1 MEWLNIYGLATVALI
16 MIPNIIYAVKCKD
29 GFQNKWK
36 NRLVEILEQVGRYG
50 AMAFMVFN
58 IPGTSYGCFSYRAF
72 LAYLIVNFTLV
83 AIYIIIWIVCWK
95 KNNLFRAL
103 ALSIIPSVI
112 FIFSGIMHRSILL
125 FAFSLIFAPTHI
137 LISYKNAR

>member
-1 MEWLNIYGLATVALI
+1 MEWINIYGLVIIALI
-16 MIPNIIYAVKCKD
+16 MIPNIFYAVKCKD
-29 GFQNKWK
+29 KIENKYK
-36 NRLVEILEQVGRYG
+36 NKLLEIFEQIGRYG
-50 AMAFMVFN
+50 TMAFMIFN

-72 LAYLIVNFTLV
+72 LAYLIVNFALV
-83 AIYIIIWIVCWK
+83 AIYIIIWMICWK
-95 KNNLFRAL
+95 KNNLFKAL

-125 FAFSLIFAPTHI
+125 LAFSLIFAPTHI

>member
-1 MEWLNIYGLATVALI
+1 MEWINIYGLAIIALI
-16 MIPNIIYAVKCKD
+16 MIPNIFYAVKCKD
-29 GFQNKWK
+29 KIENKYK
-36 NRLVEILEQVGRYG
+36 NKLLEIFEQIGRYG
-50 AMAFMVFN
+50 TMAFMIVN

-72 LAYLIVNFTLV
+72 LAYLIVNFALV
-83 AIYIIIWIVCWK
+83 AIYIIIWMICWK
-95 KNNLFRAL
+95 KNNLFKAL

-125 FAFSLIFAPTHI
+125 LAFSLIFAPTHI